1 MRSPQYSRKP
11 HILATASA
19 LFAERGY
26 MEVCM
31 NEIAALSGVTKK
43 TVYLHFASKEAL
55 YSKVVKVWMGAL
67 PRLPVLANA
76 KGELK
81 DDLSTA
87 AQALLKDASHP
98 LCRRFAIAL
107 LNPSLGSSTRP
118 LWFWLARR
126 ARFVRSLES
135 LLTRHDL
142 AQPHL
147 AAQQFVT
154 LLLSLLEFPAR
165 CNFLGPVHVPS
176 RTAVDTTINLLVRAH
191 PPNSAHLTD
200 QSDSRFIPRKTRA
213 SCPHHS
219 STVGP
224 TQVL

>member
-1 MRSPQYSRKP
+1 MGSPQSSRK
-11 HILATASA
+11 LRTLSAAAA

-26 MEVCM
+26 MEVGM
-31 NEIAALSGVTKK
+31 NEIAALGGVTKK
-43 TVYLHFASKEAL
+43 TVYQHFPSKQAL
-55 YSKVVKVWMGAL
+55 YSRVIKAWMGAL
-67 PRLPVLANA
+67 PPLPVLANT

-107 LNPSLGSSTRP
+107 LTPPLGISARP
-118 LWFWLARR
+118 LRFWLARR
-126 ARFVRSLES
+126 ARFVRALES
-135 LLTRHDL
+135 LLTRHDV

-154 LLLSLLEFPAR
+154 LLLALLEFPAR
-165 CNFLGPVHVPS
+165 CNFLGPAHVPS

-200 QSDSRFIPRKTRA
+200 QSDSRFIPRQTRA
-213 SCPHHS
+213 RCPRHS

-224 TQVL
+224 TQEL

>member
-1 MRSPQYSRKP
+1 MRSPQSSRKP

-107 LNPSLGSSTRP
+107 LTLPPGSSTRP
-118 LWFWLARR
+118 LRLWLARR
-126 ARFVRSLES
+126 ARFVRALES
-135 LLTRHDL
+135 LLTLHDL
-142 AQPHL
+142 AQPLL

-154 LLLSLLEFPAR
+154 LLLALLESPAR
-165 CNFLGPVHVPS
+165 CKFLGPAHVPS
-176 RTAVDTTINLLVRAH
+176 RTAIDTTINLVIRAH
-191 PPNSAHLTD
+191 PPNSRRLID
-200 QSDSRFIPRKTRA
+200 QSGSYFIPTQTRA
-213 SCPHHS
+213 GCSLHS
-219 STVGP
+219 ATVGP
-224 TQVL
+224 THVL